1 MSFLSKGKHD
11 RRHALATDGRPPLRP
26 EHTMPI
32 PALVLPAEAAALAAR
47 APLFRTP
54 ARPRHA
60 KPPVPMNREPVPAVR
75 PYVTGAAR
83 HLDVLTAPM
92 EQLVA
97 AGLADDPRPAAR
109 PAKVFLRDYRMPAFR
124 AAVRARGFLALHTRR
139 FGGTA

>member
-1 MSFLSKGKHD
+1 MSFLHP
-11 RRHALATDGRPPLRP
+11 RPK
-26 EHTMPI
+26 
-32 PALVLPAEAAALAAR
+32 A
-47 APLFRTP
+47 
-54 ARPRHA
+54 PRHA
-60 KPPVPMNREPVPAVR
+60 RGAQVQARPAPPERTDSFPAPRDPDETAEFPACRAWPRHARYPVPMNREPVPAVR
-75 PYVTGAAR
+75 PYVTR

-109 PAKVFLRDYRMPAFR
+109 PAKVFVRDYRMPAFR